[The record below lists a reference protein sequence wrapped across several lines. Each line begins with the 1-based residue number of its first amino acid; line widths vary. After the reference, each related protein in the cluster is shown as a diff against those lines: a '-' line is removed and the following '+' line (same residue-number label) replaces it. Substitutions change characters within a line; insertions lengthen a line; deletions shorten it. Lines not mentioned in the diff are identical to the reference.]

1 MDIERHSA
9 RGVDPL
15 VYELFVLG
23 ELMVQPLYG
32 YLLHDI
38 ANHIL
43 GPLSPLSWGI
53 LYPLIQ
59 RLEKAGLTT
68 SVVERHQQN
77 FPRKERGQP
86 RRIYSIT
93 PAGRA
98 RFMTLMLQSP

>member
-1 MDIERHSA
+1 MQGESKSNL

-23 ELMVQPLYG
+23 ELAVQPLYG
-32 YLLHDI
+32 YLLREI
-38 ANHIL
+38 AERIL

-53 LYPLIQ
+53 LYPLIN
-59 RLEKAGLTT
+59 RLEKDGLTT
-68 SVVERHQQN
+68 SSVEQPRAD

-93 PAGRA
+93 PAGRD
-98 RFMTLMLQSP
+98 R